1 MDIYELNALGQVLD
15 TSFGRAS
22 TSTVASH
29 SIKMQ
34 VVNNS
39 TIKLVYSTIINLTT
53 ENDARM
59 MKQRYTD
66 ESEDIIAKHVK
77 KVKAEY
83 KELTEKTLKIKER
96 GSDVSL
102 EIMNT
107 NPYNKKKTALLRRT
121 VVYDLS

>member
-83 KELTEKTLKIKER
+83 KELTEKTLKIKEC

>member
-22 TSTVASH
+22 TSTIASH

-34 VVNNS
+34 VVNNN

-83 KELTEKTLKIKER
+83 KELTEKALKIKER